1 VKVHY
6 LQKNI
11 KSNLPLYLKAEWL
24 NYFNLFGVCI
34 WQNHISLIFIST
46 YMMAVCFALVQM
58 GDCYV
63 INYIKLIRLIEN
75 YSLPLSAIFVV
86 FRNLISIS
94 VDSRYIIALDV
105 LLTKRKSCLRRKD
118 DYC

>member
-1 VKVHY
+1 MKVHY
-6 LQKNI
+6 LQKYI
-11 KSNLPLYLKAEWL
+11 KSNLPLYSKAERL
-24 NYFNLFGVCI
+24 NYFNLIDVCI
-34 WQNHISLIFIST
+34 WQYHISLIFIST
-46 YMMAVCFALVQM
+46 YMMAVCFALAQI
-58 GDCYV
+58 GGCHV
-63 INYIKLIRLIEN
+63 IYYIKLIHLIEN

-94 VDSRYIIALDV
+94 VDCRYIIALDV